1 MQQSFPSS
9 NTASNYINNNKALD
23 STWQKLLSKLACFP
37 LPQSFFSYNWNRW
50 VSLQNNSLTG
60 FIFQKLKILDL
71 K

>member
-1 MQQSFPSS
+1 MQQSFPRW
-9 NTASNYINNNKALD
+9 NIASNYINSNKALD

-37 LPQSFFSYNWNRW
+37 LPEFFLQLEQMSQ
-50 VSLQNNSLTG
+50 SLQKNSLTC